1 LLGDHSLNEPEN
13 IANVTDMF
21 DPDFDPLYD
30 LAQCLATI
38 AKQQEILNVLIQ
50 THNNIL
56 SNQQKQQH
64 LIANTRHLIDR
75 LQRQLDEIKS
85 QPTTDRP
92 RRE

>member
-1 LLGDHSLNEPEN
+1 
-13 IANVTDMF
+13 MF
-21 DPDFDPLYD
+21 DPNFDPLHD

-38 AKQQEILNVLIQ
+38 SKQQEILNVLIQ